1 MDENGRKGRGRGGG
15 IGLLLEGGK
24 WVEGQKAVQINRPN
38 GNGWREGRL
47 NPFSDY
53 GNVENYWKKLGQLQ
67 NVGKMRV
74 KICKRKEIDAS
85 GKIGA
90 NAEKFG
96 WARWGES

>member
-1 MDENGRKGRGRGGG
+1 MGQNGRGRGGG

-67 NVGKMRV
+67 NVVENESKNMQ
-74 KICKRKEIDAS
+74 KKR
-85 GKIGA
+85 
-90 NAEKFG
+90 N
-96 WARWGES
+96 